1 MKSSWGG
8 AVLSDF
14 RFIHAADLHLDSPF
28 RGMSHVPDAI
38 RERLR
43 ASTFTAFTN
52 LIDLALRE
60 QVDFVVFSGD
70 VYDAADRSL
79 RAQLRLQRELQR
91 LATVRIPV
99 YIIHG
104 NHDPEDGMH
113 AELTWPDTVH
123 FLSSKE
129 VETKI
134 VYRRG
139 HAEASEP
146 EAIAAICG
154 ISYAHKALHENVAL
168 SYKRLAGSSLYH
180 IGLLHGNVDGDIG
193 HDNYAPC
200 AKRDLIQ
207 AGMDYWALG
216 HIHLRQI
223 LHEQEPWIVYPGNIQ
238 GRSVKEAGAKGC
250 YIVDVMEGRQTRLT
264 FAPLDDVRWYTE
276 SISIEGLESEQ
287 ALKELVEQVMQN
299 CREGSLGRM
308 SVLRLFL
315 HGRGLLHRKLEQNGF
330 VQDLLQVLRE
340 EEEYGVSAEGSNIVW
355 LESLQVDSGSEVDVE
370 HILEADSF
378 LGELFR
384 MARQTNQDLD
394 LYDEI
399 MDQAMESMQG
409 HTRLRHVI
417 EELKDSEDGRA
428 LIGRACELAAVL
440 MEEADPRAGGEVS

>member
-1 MKSSWGG
+1 
-8 AVLSDF
+8 
-14 RFIHAADLHLDSPF
+14 
-28 RGMSHVPDAI
+28 VPEAL

-91 LATVRIPV
+91 LAAASISV

-123 FLSSKE
+123 FLTSNE
-129 VETKI
+129 VEAKI
-134 VYRRG
+134 VSRRG
-139 HAEASEP
+139 QADSP
-146 EAIAAICG
+146 SEAIAVICG

-180 IGLLHGNVDGDIG
+180 IGLLHGNVDGDQG

-200 AKRDLIQ
+200 TKRDLIQ

-216 HIHLRQI
+216 HIHIRQVI
-223 LHEQEPWIVYPGNIQ
+223 HEQEPCIVYPGNIQ
-238 GRSVKEAGAKGC
+238 GRSVKEAGEKGC
-250 YIVDVMEGRQTRLT
+250 YLVHVTEGGQTRLT
-264 FAPLDDVRWYTE
+264 FVPLDDVRWYTE
-276 SISIEGLESEQ
+276 SVSIEGLDSEQ
-287 ALKELVEQVMQN
+287 ALKERLVQAMQH
-299 CREGSLGRM
+299 CREASLGRM
-308 SVLRLFL
+308 SILRLFL
-315 HGRGLLHRKLEQNGF
+315 NGRGVLHRKLEQNDF

-340 EEEYGVSAEGSNIVW
+340 EEEYDASREVGTSDIVW
-355 LESLQVDSGSEVDVE
+355 LESIQVDSGAEVDVE
-370 HILEADSF
+370 HILEQESF

-384 MARQTNQDLD
+384 LARQAGHELD
-394 LYDEI
+394 LYGEI
-399 MDQAMESMQG
+399 MDHALEAMQG
-409 HTRLRHVI
+409 QARLRQLI
-417 EELKDSEDGRA
+417 EVLKDSEDGRM
-428 LIGRACELAAVL
+428 LLGRACELAAVL
-440 MEEADPRAGGEVS
+440 LEEADSRAGGEAS

>member
-1 MKSSWGG
+1 M
-8 AVLSDF
+8 SDF

-60 QVDFVVFSGD
+60 QVDFVVCSGD
-70 VYDAADRSL
+70 VYDSADRSL

-91 LATVRIPV
+91 LAAAHIPV

-123 FLSSKE
+123 FLSAQE

-139 HAEASEP
+139 QTDASKA
-146 EAIAAICG
+146 EAIAAVCG
-154 ISYAHKALHENVAL
+154 ISYAHKALHENVAVT
-168 SYKRLAGSSLYH
+168 YQRLAGSSLYH
-180 IGLLHGNVDGDIG
+180 IGLLHGNVDGDPG

-200 AKRDLIQ
+200 SKRELIQ
-207 AGMDYWALG
+207 SGMDYWALG
-216 HIHLRQI
+216 HIHIRQI
-223 LHEQEPWIVYPGNIQ
+223 LHEQEPCIVYPGNIQ

-250 YIVDVMEGRQTRLT
+250 YIVQVTEERQTHLT
-264 FAPLDDVRWYTE
+264 FVPLDDVRWYSE
-276 SISIEGLESEQ
+276 SISIEGLHSEQ
-287 ALKELVEQVMQN
+287 GLKERVVQQMEQ
-299 CREGSLGRM
+299 CRQASQGRM
-308 SVLRLFL
+308 SILRLTL
-315 HGRGLLHRKLEQNGF
+315 NGRGALHRKLEQSSF

-340 EEEYGVSAEGSNIVW
+340 EESYDASEDAETGDIVW
-355 LESLQVDSGSEVDVE
+355 LESLLVDSGAEVDVE
-370 HILEADSF
+370 HILEQESF

-384 MARQTNQDLD
+384 MAGQATLEQDL
-394 LYDEI
+394 YEEI
-399 MDQAMESMQG
+399 VDQALESMQG
-409 HTRLRHVI
+409 HARLRLLI
-417 EELKDSEDGRA
+417 EELKDSDEGRK
-428 LIGRACELAAVL
+428 LIGRARELAAVL
-440 MEEADPRAGGEVS
+440 LEEDDPRAGGEAS